1 MEIEDV
7 WVTSCLCSFFPQ
19 GCLAAL
25 HNVIETPPWAQ
36 TFNGSRFQII
46 LIFLLRKPLNEWP
59 NNYKPNAINL
69 ITVKSALSTSHYKN
83 IASTSRNSLFLIF
96 QILYAYC
103 IGLILL
109 TLIRI
114 QTPLISLMSYLHKH
128 RLSFRHNFVPK
139 PSELLVR
146 QTYRPLWHVL
156 FLQLFNLCLCMC
168 LCTPLSE
175 WDKNIIILFTFSERE
190 DCIFNV

>member
-1 MEIEDV
+1 MLALHVQHRRPKKKHLNMEIEDV

-25 HNVIETPPWAQ
+25 HNGSEFVIETPPWAQ

-46 LIFLLRKPLNEWP
+46 SIFLWKKPLNEWP

-69 ITVKSALSTSHYKN
+69 ITIKPALSTSHYKN
-83 IASTSRNSLFLIF
+83 IARTSRNSLILIF

-128 RLSFRHNFVPK
+128 RLSFRHNFISAAVYPVFMYVFI
-139 PSELLVR
+139 L
-146 QTYRPLWHVL
+146 
-156 FLQLFNLCLCMC
+156 C
-168 LCTPLSE
+168 LCTPLS
-175 WDKNIIILFTFSERE
+175 K
-190 DCIFNV
+190 

>member
-36 TFNGSRFQII
+36 TFNGLRFQII
-46 LIFLLRKPLNEWP
+46 LIFLWRKPLNEWP

-69 ITVKSALSTSHYKN
+69 ITIKPAPSTSHYKN

-128 RLSFRHNFVPK
+128 WFHSDTTLFQNSV
-139 PSELLVR
+139 SCLLDR
-146 QTYRPLWHVL
+146 QTGPYDM
-156 FLQLFNLCLCMC
+156 FYFYSCLPC
-168 LCTPLSE
+168 
-175 WDKNIIILFTFSERE
+175 
-190 DCIFNV
+190 